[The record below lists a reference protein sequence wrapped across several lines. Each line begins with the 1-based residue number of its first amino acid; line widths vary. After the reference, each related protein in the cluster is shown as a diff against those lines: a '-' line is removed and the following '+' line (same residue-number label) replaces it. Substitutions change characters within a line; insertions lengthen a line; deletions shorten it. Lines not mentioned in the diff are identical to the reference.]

1 MHRSFLRRRSTW
13 LGIVGA
19 VLLLVGGYTASVW
32 APDLPVSALTAQW
45 APPPSQFVT
54 VNGQPLHLR
63 DEGPRDDS
71 LPILLVHG
79 TSSSLHTWQG
89 WTDSLRSTRR
99 VIRFD
104 LPGFGLTGPA
114 ADGDYRMDAYVRSV
128 IGVMVALGVRRA
140 VIGGNSLGGGVAW
153 HVAVSH
159 PERVAGLVLVDAV
172 GYPFVSTSVPI
183 GFRLARLPVL
193 NVLIQRILPRT
204 VVEESVRNV
213 VGDPSRVTPE
223 LVQRYYDITRREG
236 NRAALVARFRQSG
249 DDTDT
254 TAIRAITVPTLV
266 LWGGRDRLIPPENAT
281 RFGRDIVG
289 SRVVMF
295 PELGHVPHEE
305 DPAATL
311 AAVRPFLAAVTVR

>member
-13 LGIVGA
+13 LGMVGA
-19 VLLLVGGYTASVW
+19 VLLLVGGYIASVW

-89 WTDSLRSTRR
+89 WTDSLRTTRR

-128 IGVMVALGVRRA
+128 IGVMDALGVPRA
-140 VIGGNSLGGGVAW
+140 VIAGNSLGGGVAW
-153 HVAVSH
+153 HAAVAH

-193 NVLIQRILPRT
+193 NVLVQRILPRA

-249 DDTDT
+249 GDADT
-254 TAIRAITVPTLV
+254 TAICAITAPTLV

-295 PELGHVPHEE
+295 PDLGHVPHEE
-305 DPAATL
+305 DPVATL
-311 AAVRPFLAAVTVR
+311 AAVRPFLAALTVR

>member
-1 MHRSFLRRRSTW
+1 MHRSFVRRRSTW
-13 LGIVGA
+13 LGMVGV
-19 VLLLVGGYTASVW
+19 VLLLVGGYIASVW
-32 APDLPVSALTAQW
+32 APDLPVSALKAQW
-45 APPPSQFVT
+45 ASPPSQFVT
-54 VNGQPLHLR
+54 VHGLQLHLR

-89 WTDSLRSTRR
+89 WTDSLRTTRR

-114 ADGDYRMDAYVRSV
+114 SDGDYRMDAYVRSV
-128 IGVMVALGVRRA
+128 IGVMDALGVLRA

-153 HVAVSH
+153 HVAVAH

-183 GFRLARLPVL
+183 GFRLARIPVL
-193 NVLIQRILPRT
+193 NLLIQRLLPRT

-249 DDTDT
+249 NDTDT
-254 TAIRAITVPTLV
+254 TAIRTITVPTLV
-266 LWGGRDRLIPPENAT
+266 LWGGRDRLIPPENAA
-281 RFGRDIVG
+281 RFGRDVVG

-311 AAVRPFLAAVTVR
+311 AAVRPFLAVLTVR